1 MRIHVPTSKARIPK
15 LAPLDVFW
23 AAATPF
29 IALALRNPDLLEV
42 GDLTE
47 GISGPYQFVLVTFIC
62 AIPAFLLF
70 RISDGMNHLFSV
82 HDAFAVCAAVATT
95 VASSSLSL
103 FLITRLDGVPRST
116 PLIYGLVLG
125 AGLILDR
132 AIARVYHQRLNTH
145 IEKYYAAAAPQG
157 LRRIVLI
164 GADRFSALTI
174 KLLEHQRPRTTQAVA
189 ALDSRQ
195 PLVGRAIAGVKI
207 VGRVEDF
214 AAIVDEYA
222 VHGIEIDE
230 VWLSD
235 DATSL
240 SDDLLERVSEQ
251 CQARGLKFSRI
262 SEALNLAPA
271 IIRPSSDWRG
281 NAEDVM
287 SSWRLF

>member
-1 MRIHVPTSKARIPK
+1 MECVEHFVKVLTMRIHVPTSKARIPK

-189 ALDSRQ
+189 ALELSAAPSRT
-195 PLVGRAIAGVKI
+195 GDRWGK
-207 VGRVEDF
+207 DC
-214 AAIVDEYA
+214 
-222 VHGIEIDE
+222 
-230 VWLSD
+230 W
-235 DATSL
+235 TSRRFC
-240 SDDLLERVSEQ
+240 SHRRRI
-251 CQARGLKFSRI
+251 CRSRHR
-262 SEALNLAPA
+262 N
-271 IIRPSSDWRG
+271 
-281 NAEDVM
+281 
-287 SSWRLF
+287 